1 VSAVASHSKPEDE
14 ATLETQLAQVRALTQ
29 QLTDLSERL
38 SQAADRALRMLN
50 PREDDDAGR

>member
-1 VSAVASHSKPEDE
+1 VSANPHSKREDE
-14 ATLETQLAQVRALTQ
+14 ATLETQLAQVRTLTR